1 MSKAKVLIV
10 EDDSSIGMVVRAAL
24 EAEGINVEVCET
36 TSARD
41 AALAANHFDVMLTD
55 VVLKD
60 RDGISSLES
69 VIAEWP
75 DMPIIVMSAQNTLD
89 TAVRASEINAF
100 EYFPKPFDLNE
111 LVLAIR
117 QGIEKSQ
124 SGSSAGHETLLEAT
138 MPMVGRSAAMQDVYR
153 MVARL
158 LRNDL
163 TTLILGESGTGKEL
177 VAEAIHSLGHRK
189 TGPFV
194 AVNMAAIPAELIEAE
209 LFGHEKGAFTGAVG
223 QGIGRFEQAQ
233 GGTLFLDEIGDMPHH
248 AQTRLLR
255 ALQSGTISRIGGKAS
270 IRLDVRIVA
279 ATNQDLETLI
289 VEGKFREDLYYR
301 LNVVPVHMPPLR
313 ARPED
318 IGLLTR
324 HFLTLAVREG
334 LPSKHID
341 DEAIDML
348 TAMPW
353 RGNVRELKNFI
364 YRLVL
369 TTREDRITELTLS
382 QLNASA
388 GGASEEHGNGCTF
401 DAAVAQF
408 MVDQRQRGDGRNR
421 IYIRALAAFEKP
433 LLQSVMAQAK
443 GNQLQAAAML
453 GINRNTLRKKL
464 SDYGIVG
471 GKHGEMR
478 RPNDKAIV

>member
-1 MSKAKVLIV
+1 MSQSRVLIV

-24 EAEGINVEVCET
+24 EAENIGVDVVET
-36 TSARD
+36 ASARD
-41 AALAANHFDVMLTD
+41 AALAAAHYDLMLTD

-60 RDGISSLES
+60 RDGIASLENVLS
-69 VIAEWP
+69 DLP
-75 DMPIIVMSAQNTLD
+75 DMPIIIMSAQNTLD

-111 LVLAIR
+111 LVVAVK
-117 QGIEKSQ
+117 QGIQKRRSEN
-124 SGSSAGHETLLEAT
+124 SGEQETLLEST
-138 MPMVGRSAAMQDVYR
+138 MPMVGRSIAMQEVYR

-163 TTLILGESGTGKEL
+163 TALILGESGTGKEL
-177 VAEAIHSLGHRK
+177 VAEAIHNLGHRK

-270 IRLDVRIVA
+270 IRLDVRILA
-279 ATNQDLETLI
+279 ATNQDLEALI
-289 VEGKFREDLYYR
+289 AEGKFREDLFYR

-318 IGLLTR
+318 IGLLAR

-334 LPSKHID
+334 LPAKQID
-341 DEAIDML
+341 DDAISML

-353 RGNVRELKNFI
+353 RGNVRELRNFV
-364 YRLVL
+364 YRVVL
-369 TTREDRITELTLS
+369 TAREDRITETTLS
-382 QLNASA
+382 QM
-388 GGASEEHGNGCTF
+388 GASVGDATHAGTNTCTF

-408 MVDQRQRGDGRNR
+408 MTEQRQRGVGRER
-421 IYIRALAAFEKP
+421 IYARALAAFEKP
-433 LLQSVMAQAK
+433 LLQTVMAQAK

-464 SDYGIVG
+464 SDYGLNG
-471 GKHGEMR
+471 GKHGDLR
-478 RPNDKAIV
+478 R

>member
-1 MSKAKVLIV
+1 MSQSRVLIV

-24 EAEGINVEVCET
+24 EAENIGVDVVET
-36 TSARD
+36 ASARD
-41 AALAANHFDVMLTD
+41 AALAAAHYDLMLTD
-55 VVLKD
+55 VILKD
-60 RDGISSLES
+60 RDGISSLEN
-69 VIAEWP
+69 VLGDLP
-75 DMPIIVMSAQNTLD
+75 DMPIIIMSAQNTLD
-89 TAVRASEINAF
+89 TAVRASEIDAF

-111 LVLAIR
+111 LVVAVK
-117 QGIEKSQ
+117 QGIQKRRSENTGEQ
-124 SGSSAGHETLLEAT
+124 ETLLEST
-138 MPMVGRSAAMQDVYR
+138 MPMVGRSIAMQEVYR

-163 TTLILGESGTGKEL
+163 TALILGESGTGKEL
-177 VAEAIHSLGHRK
+177 VAEAIHNLGHRK

-223 QGIGRFEQAQ
+223 QSIGRFEQAQ

-270 IRLDVRIVA
+270 IRLDVRILA
-279 ATNQDLETLI
+279 ATNQDLEALI
-289 VEGKFREDLYYR
+289 AEGKFREDLFYR

-334 LPSKHID
+334 LPPKQID
-341 DEAIDML
+341 DDAISML

-353 RGNVRELKNFI
+353 RGNVRELKNYV
-364 YRLVL
+364 YRIVL
-369 TTREDRITELTLS
+369 TAREDRITEAALL
-382 QLNASA
+382 QL
-388 GGASEEHGNGCTF
+388 GGTVGDGAQHNGSVCSF

-408 MVDQRQRGDGRNR
+408 MTEQRQRGVGRER
-421 IYIRALAAFEKP
+421 IYARALAAFEKP
-433 LLQSVMAQAK
+433 LLQTVMVQAK

-464 SDYGIVG
+464 SDYGLSG
-471 GKHGEMR
+471 SKHGDMR
-478 RPNDKAIV
+478 R

>member
-1 MSKAKVLIV
+1 MSQSRVLIV

-24 EAEGINVEVCET
+24 EAENIGVDVVET
-36 TSARD
+36 ASARD
-41 AALAANHFDVMLTD
+41 AALAAAHYDLMLTD

-60 RDGISSLES
+60 RDGIASLENVLS
-69 VIAEWP
+69 DLP
-75 DMPIIVMSAQNTLD
+75 DMPIIIMSAQNTLD

-111 LVLAIR
+111 LVVAVK
-117 QGIEKSQ
+117 QGIQKRRSDS
-124 SGSSAGHETLLEAT
+124 SGEQETLLEST
-138 MPMVGRSAAMQDVYR
+138 MPMVGRSIAMQEVYR

-163 TTLILGESGTGKEL
+163 TALILGESGTGKEL
-177 VAEAIHSLGHRK
+177 VAEAIHNLGHRK

-270 IRLDVRIVA
+270 IRLDVRILA
-279 ATNQDLETLI
+279 ATNQDLEALI
-289 VEGKFREDLYYR
+289 AEGKFREDLFYR

-334 LPSKHID
+334 LPVKQID
-341 DEAIDML
+341 DDAISML

-353 RGNVRELKNFI
+353 RGNVRELKNFV
-364 YRLVL
+364 YRVVL
-369 TTREDRITELTLS
+369 TAREDRITETTLS
-382 QLNASA
+382 QMGAPVGDAAQQNATI
-388 GGASEEHGNGCTF
+388 CTF

-408 MVDQRQRGDGRNR
+408 MTEQRQRGVGRER
-421 IYIRALAAFEKP
+421 IYARALAAFEKP
-433 LLQSVMAQAK
+433 LLQTVMAQAK

-464 SDYGIVG
+464 SDYGLSG
-471 GKHGEMR
+471 GKHGDLR
-478 RPNDKAIV
+478 R